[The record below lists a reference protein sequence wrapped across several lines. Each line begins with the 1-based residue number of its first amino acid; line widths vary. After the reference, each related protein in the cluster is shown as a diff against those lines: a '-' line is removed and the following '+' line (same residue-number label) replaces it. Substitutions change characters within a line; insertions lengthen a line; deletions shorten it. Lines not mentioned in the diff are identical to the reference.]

1 MASRATPSQS
11 IGKMITKCN
20 LLRIGKIVKFL
31 TKANIATWT
40 TSLKIPSLK
49 SLHSSTLNKKTGK
62 REKYL
67 FKDMVMLTKMNLRKR
82 PEKL

>member
-49 SLHSSTLNKKTGK
+49 SHHSSTLNKKTGK

-67 FKDMVMLTKMNLRKR
+67 FKERKR
-82 PEKL
+82 ERQGKN